1 MASSEHS
8 RAPVFFLMG
17 PTAAGKTA
25 VAMELV
31 QRFPLEIISVDS
43 SLVYRGMDIGTGK
56 PTAEELARAPHRLI
70 DIREPQQTYSAA
82 SFCTDARA
90 EISDV
95 FARGNFP
102 LLVGGSMMYFH
113 ALQYGLSR
121 LPAADQAIR
130 EQLASEAAQ
139 TGWPAMHRRLQAID
153 GQMAAR
159 IDPNDSQRI
168 QRALEIAEITG
179 GPPSVAMAQNRGDPL
194 PHTVKTLVINPQD
207 RAVLH
212 QRIALRFR
220 RMLAAGLV
228 QEVETLLQKPAVHA
242 ELPAMRMVGYRQA
255 LKYLNGEYDREELEN
270 RGIYA
275 TRQLAKRQLTWLR
288 RQYGSAFSRAID
300 PDGQDYY
307 NKVTCVISRSLETV
321 E

>member
-1 MASSEHS
+1 
-8 RAPVFFLMG
+8 MG

-56 PTAEELARAPHRLI
+56 PTAEELASAPHRLI
-70 DIREPQQTYSAA
+70 DIREPYQTYSAA
-82 SFCTDARA
+82 GFCQDARA
-90 EISDV
+90 EIEDIYS
-95 FARGNFP
+95 RGNIP

-113 ALQYGLSR
+113 ALQHGLSS
-121 LPAADQAIR
+121 LPQADQAIR
-130 EQLASEAAQ
+130 DRLASEAGRA
-139 TGWPAMHRRLQAID
+139 GWPGMHQRLQAID
-153 GQMAAR
+153 KKIAAR

-179 GPPSVAMAQNRGDPL
+179 RPPSVAMAENRGEPL
-194 PHTVKTLVINPQD
+194 PYPVQMLVINPPD

-212 QRIALRFR
+212 ERIAQRFR
-220 RMLAAGLV
+220 RMLASGLV
-228 QEVETLLQKPAVHA
+228 REVETLLQKPGVHA
-242 ELPAMRMVGYRQA
+242 ELPAMRMVGYRQT
-255 LKYLNGEYDREELEN
+255 LKFLNGEYDRAELED
-270 RGIYA
+270 RGVYA

-288 RQYGSAFSRAID
+288 RQYGEAFAAAID
-300 PDGQDYY
+300 PGEQDYL